1 MACVASTATT
11 RWTAAM
17 VLAGAIAGCAQV
29 ERGEAVFVD
38 QNKAAA
44 ALGTMLME
52 AEMQDPRQADRL
64 YGAETSLAEACAPL
78 RQAAQR
84 KMADEEVSFELEL
97 MIFNTLDQCA
107 AETKRVEQ
115 MVWETNPEVG
125 RFYLT
130 SASAGTQ
137 AGK

>member
-1 MACVASTATT
+1 MAYVASIATA
-11 RWTAAM
+11 RLTAVM
-17 VLAGAIAGCAQV
+17 VLAGAIAGCAQA
-29 ERGEAVFVD
+29 ERGETVFVD

-52 AEMQDPRQADRL
+52 AEMQDPKQADRL
-64 YGAETSLAEACAPL
+64 YGVETTLAEACAPL

-84 KMADEEVSFELEL
+84 KMADEEVGIELEL
-97 MIFNTLDQCA
+97 MIFNSLDRCA

>member
-1 MACVASTATT
+1 
-11 RWTAAM
+11 
-17 VLAGAIAGCAQV
+17 
-29 ERGEAVFVD
+29 GETVFVD

-52 AEMQDPRQADRL
+52 AEMQDPKQTDRL
-64 YGAETSLAEACAPL
+64 YGAETTLAEACAPL
-78 RQAAQR
+78 RRAAQR

-97 MIFNTLDQCA
+97 RIFNSLDRCA
-107 AETKRVEQ
+107 TETKRVEQ

-125 RFYLT
+125 QFYLT